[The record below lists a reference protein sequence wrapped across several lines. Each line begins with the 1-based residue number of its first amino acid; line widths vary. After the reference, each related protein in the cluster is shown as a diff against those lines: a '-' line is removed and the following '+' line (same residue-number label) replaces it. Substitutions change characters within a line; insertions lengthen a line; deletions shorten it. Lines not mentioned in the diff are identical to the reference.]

1 MRSSLFITPNERI
14 IMKVLIVVVLLA
26 SFFSCATE
34 EIKTEMLVSRLDGAE
49 YVADMKGEMNAR
61 KATHLILQG
70 KMDSINYTYIRAI
83 SDSLKT
89 QDSTWRIKYLEA
101 LNTVLP
107 ELDSVECRYLGVNA
121 FSYFLHNPNE
131 LLDQLNT
138 TAFDNSEFWL
148 RILSIEFNGRVLP
161 KDITINSVINLAHK
175 YCNNCSDDKKESIIE
190 FIQALA
196 VYED

>member
-1 MRSSLFITPNERI
+1 MDYIYAMVKWI
-14 IMKVLIVVVLLA
+14 IIICFFCCSCQVEEAEPETLI
-26 SFFSCATE
+26 SN
-34 EIKTEMLVSRLDGAE
+34 LDGAE

-70 KMDSINYTYIRAI
+70 KLDSINYTYIRAI
-83 SDSLKT
+83 SDSLQT
-89 QDSTWRIKYLEA
+89 QDSAWRIKYFQA
-101 LNTVLP
+101 LNTLLP
-107 ELDSVECRYLGVNA
+107 DLDSAECSYAGVNA

-131 LLDQLNT
+131 LLSQLNT

-148 RILSIEFNGRVLP
+148 RILSIEFNSRVLP

-175 YCNNCSDDKKESIIE
+175 YCANCSDEKKESIIE
-190 FIQALA
+190 FIQVLE